1 MSHYAQLS
9 SSFHAF
15 MGLCS
20 ILLMTLAVCFMITSL
35 LHGFSRKSQW
45 IGGVLCCLCILFMQ
59 GLCDLGRDGSQK
71 LSPTFWAQL
80 TGSLPW
86 IAVPG
91 LLSILALFEGLFG
104 CSLCRQQ
111 KKRLNPGTIK
121 ESFDALPD
129 GVCFARQSG
138 VPLLINTRMEQ
149 LCSQLLGT
157 RLQNTNFFWH
167 SLQVQE
173 YNKKIHNISTGTT
186 VTLQFPDGTVWDFR
200 RRELSLKKDSIWQ
213 FSACNVTQQY
223 LLNQKLK
230 QQNDQL
236 NQVNEHLRLFSY
248 EVEKV
253 TREKENLAARVK
265 LHDEIGRALLSFR
278 IYLEQPGD
286 KRSRQQLVPLWE
298 YIVSAMEQGISPE
311 STDSLD
317 KVLTAAQTLGIHV
330 EGCSKLPLSHSK
342 GSELLLAALKECI
355 NNTAR
360 HAHGT
365 HVYLQISETPDRI
378 CASFTNDGT
387 PPSGKIVE
395 KGGLK
400 NLRAAIAKAH
410 GSMEISSAPAFVLY
424 IEIPKGES

>member
-71 LSPTFWAQL
+71 LSPTFLAQL

-104 CSLCRQQ
+104 CSLYRQQ
-111 KKRLNPGTIK
+111 KKHLNPGTIK

-253 TREKENLAARVK
+253 
-265 LHDEIGRALLSFR
+265 ILL
-278 IYLEQPGD
+278 
-286 KRSRQQLVPLWE
+286 
-298 YIVSAMEQGISPE
+298 
-311 STDSLD
+311 
-317 KVLTAAQTLGIHV
+317 
-330 EGCSKLPLSHSK
+330 
-342 GSELLLAALKECI
+342 
-355 NNTAR
+355 
-360 HAHGT
+360 
-365 HVYLQISETPDRI
+365 
-378 CASFTNDGT
+378 
-387 PPSGKIVE
+387 
-395 KGGLK
+395 
-400 NLRAAIAKAH
+400 
-410 GSMEISSAPAFVLY
+410 
-424 IEIPKGES
+424 